1 MLKGRHHARVLAMQ
15 TLCQW
20 DVQKDEAEGA
30 LDDFLLE
37 QRASDKE
44 RIYARELVTGYW
56 GVREDV
62 DRRISEASTKWDITR
77 ISPVE
82 RNAMRVAVLEM
93 LGVDVPAKVAIDEA
107 IDVARAFGGKD
118 SPRFVNGVLD
128 GVLRKIEEETGTTN

>member
-1 MLKGRHHARVLAMQ
+1 MTKGRHHARVLAMQ

-20 DVQKDEAEGA
+20 DVQKDEAESA
-30 LDDFLLE
+30 LDEFLS
-37 QRASDKE
+37 QQQASDKE
-44 RIYARELVTGYW
+44 RSYARALVMGYW
-56 GVREDV
+56 GMKEEI
-62 DRRISEASTKWDITR
+62 DRRISDASTKWDISR

-107 IDVARAFGGKD
+107 IDVGRAFGGKD